1 MGTDF
6 GNENWSPTTTRRE
19 VSPCSVATPTID
31 PIYTESLTDEI
42 LSNCCCM
49 FEEIQS
55 ELRRVPGNSTC
66 CDCGAPE
73 PQWASVTLASLVCI
87 KCAGSHRALGVKKSR
102 IRSLQ
107 LDSWSRSQVLRMLMG
122 GNSRLKH
129 AFVVAGETFDALDV
143 STRYSGAI
151 AADYLSK
158 LNTRCP
164 PATPIAATPRLY
176 EEDRENSPLP
186 KVRRRLAPLSKRVPS
201 TQSLHEENS
210 QSSSD
215 NLPEVQTVSSTHRA
229 RCPCSSS
236 QRWTHLPAT
245 HVPTIAGEQRNM
257 PILCSGTTLH
267 VENCI
272 VSSFEKFKMALL
284 RICP

>member
-1 MGTDF
+1 
-6 GNENWSPTTTRRE
+6 
-19 VSPCSVATPTID
+19 
-31 PIYTESLTDEI
+31 
-42 LSNCCCM
+42 
-49 FEEIQS
+49 
-55 ELRRVPGNSTC
+55 
-66 CDCGAPE
+66 
-73 PQWASVTLASLVCI
+73 
-87 KCAGSHRALGVKKSR
+87 
-102 IRSLQ
+102 
-107 LDSWSRSQVLRMLMG
+107 MG

-245 HVPTIAGEQRNM
+245 HV
-257 PILCSGTTLH
+257 
-267 VENCI
+267 
-272 VSSFEKFKMALL
+272 
-284 RICP
+284 